1 MKPQTGTRQEGQ
13 STAKQQTVSREEAAG
28 RSIESL
34 GAFEA
39 RVVESLRTAAT
50 GLTGKQLE
58 ARLDDSSVDIEGLLA
73 GLVRRRVICR
83 LNTLIPTY
91 SLRDPSGKVDAE

>member
-1 MKPQTGTRQEGQ
+1 MKPQMGTRQEGQ
-13 STAKQQTVSREEAAG
+13 STAKQQSVSREEATG
-28 RSIESL
+28 GSIESL

-39 RVVESLRTAAT
+39 RVVESLRSAAT

-58 ARLDDSSVDIEGLLA
+58 ARLDDPSVDVEGTLT
-73 GLVRRRVICR
+73 GLVERRVICR

-91 SLRDPSGKVDAE
+91 TLRDPNGKVNAE

>member
-13 STAKQQTVSREEAAG
+13 GTAEQQIVSRG
-28 RSIESL
+28 
-34 GAFEA
+34 EA
-39 RVVESLRTAAT
+39 RVRSIDPVDAVENRVVASLRSAAT

-58 ARLDDSSVDIEGLLA
+58 ARMDDPSIDVERILT
-73 GLVRRRVICR
+73 GLVERRVVRR

-91 SLRDPSGKVDAE
+91 TLRDPSGKVDAE